1 MATNVHLNSKNLTL
15 DESTRSYIQKKGA
28 RLDHYLPDITDVYVD
43 VENNNGIRNS
53 QQRVVAQIT
62 IRLKGKFLR
71 AEERNGEA
79 RAAFDLAFDKIQ
91 NQIEHYKGKHRVG
104 TRRPG
109 QDAIGEILAKE
120 TAEPLSQTAELSAI
134 VRRKNFPVTAMTDDE
149 ALEQMQLL
157 GHDKF
162 FVYINADTNQMN
174 ILYRRYDESY
184 GIIEPTID

>member
-1 MATNVHLNSKNLTL
+1 MATNVHISSKNLTL
-15 DESTRSYIQKKGA
+15 DENTRSYIQKKGA

-43 VENNNGIRNS
+43 VENNNSIRNS

-79 RAAFDLAFDKIQ
+79 RSAFDLAYDKIQ

-120 TAEPLSQTAELSAI
+120 TDEPLIQTAELSQIA
-134 VRRKNFPVTAMTDDE
+134 RRKNFPVTAMSDDE

-157 GHDKF
+157 GHNNF
-162 FVYINADTNQMN
+162 FVYLSVETNQMN
-174 ILYRRYDESY
+174 ILYRRHDDTY

>member
-1 MATNVHLNSKNLTL
+1 MATNVHISSKNLTL
-15 DESTRSYIQKKGA
+15 DENTRTYIQKKGA

-43 VENNNGIRNS
+43 VENNNSIRNS

-79 RAAFDLAFDKIQ
+79 RSAFDLAYDKIQ

-109 QDAIGEILAKE
+109 QEAIGEILAKE
-120 TAEPLSQTAELSAI
+120 TDEPLIQTAELSQIA
-134 VRRKNFPVTAMTDDE
+134 RRKNFPVTAMSDDE

-157 GHDKF
+157 GHNNF
-162 FVYINADTNQMN
+162 FVYLSVETNQMN
-174 ILYRRYDESY
+174 ILYRRHDDTY

>member
-1 MATNVHLNSKNLTL
+1 MATNVHISSKNLTL
-15 DESTRSYIQKKGA
+15 DENTRSYIQKKGA

-43 VENNNGIRNS
+43 VENNNSIRNS

-79 RAAFDLAFDKIQ
+79 RSAFDLAYDKIQ

-109 QDAIGEILAKE
+109 QDAMGKILAKE
-120 TAEPLSQTAELSAI
+120 TDEPLIQTAELSQIA
-134 VRRKNFPVTAMTDDE
+134 RRKNFPVTAMSDDE

-157 GHDKF
+157 GHNNF
-162 FVYINADTNQMN
+162 FVYLSVETNQMN
-174 ILYRRYDESY
+174 ILYRRHDDTY